1 MKYTELYTFKITNIQ
16 KKTLQVLHKKY
27 KINISK
33 FIRDAIK
40 EKILREKAKIVC
52 SPVPHFDNISTV
64 EKYRLYYRHD
74 KPFAKWGRRGAP
86 EWFIENK

>member
-1 MKYTELYTFKITNIQ
+1 
-16 KKTLQVLHKKY
+16 
-27 KINISK
+27 
-33 FIRDAIK
+33 
-40 EKILREKAKIVC
+40 
-52 SPVPHFDNISTV
+52 VPHFDNISTV

>member
-40 EKILREKAKIVC
+40 EKILRD
-52 SPVPHFDNISTV
+52 SN
-64 EKYRLYYRHD
+64 
-74 KPFAKWGRRGAP
+74 
-86 EWFIENK
+86 